1 MSVDSPYYTSIDGPL
16 HQEAGALRATVN
28 RAVGINAQ
36 CFAMNS
42 TDLNLLDKIF
52 QDFAQLDKEHTI
64 LRGEHIKKIAEMKR
78 ANRTL
83 ELALRSEKRVRRGV
97 YFGSG
102 IALAV
107 LAVIAFFLVM
117 NALGVATT
125 PMPVSKSPTPA
136 ETPVPGSESA
146 SHGINF

>member
-64 LRGEHIKKIAEMKR
+64 LRGEHVKKIAEMKR
-78 ANRTL
+78 ANRRL

-102 IALAV
+102 IALAI

-117 NALGVATT
+117 SALGVATT
-125 PMPVSKSPTPA
+125 PMPVSKSPTPIS
-136 ETPVPGSESA
+136 GSVSSA
-146 SHGINF
+146 QGVNF